1 LVFRPGAAGLGAL
14 ADTTAAVVIVVGDGP
29 ASPRAVA
36 EAIGGRRRIDLPW
49 SVRVGRAG
57 LVGRV
62 PASLPGSFV
71 RALLPLAP
79 PEPTA

>member
-1 LVFRPGAAGLGAL
+1 
-14 ADTTAAVVIVVGDGP
+14 VVVVVVGDGP
-29 ASPRAVA
+29 ASPRAVS
-36 EAIGGRRRIDLPW
+36 EAIGGRRRLDLPW